1 MHSQFFCFLQ
11 EYRNVF
17 FVEAAQ
23 NQSSADV
30 HHAAE
35 STHVVEQNVAVDVGK
50 NQVENAA
57 DVVDYLT
64 VAKEYFHICYAVQ
77 HGIMLGI
84 FYAPLVNI
92 VAYHVF
98 SAQFGAGEGKY
109 SRTRSSIQDALG
121 SDRHLEQL

>member
-30 HHAAE
+30 HHATE

-64 VAKEYFHICYAVQ
+64 VAKEYFLLVT
-77 HGIMLGI
+77 
-84 FYAPLVNI
+84 PLST
-92 VAYHVF
+92 ALCLAF
-98 SAQFGAGEGKY
+98 S
-109 SRTRSSIQDALG
+109 TLHSSI
-121 SDRHLEQL
+121 S

>member
-11 EYRNVF
+11 EYRNIF
-17 FVEAAQ
+17 FIEAAQ
-23 NQSSADV
+23 NQGSADV
-30 HHAAE
+30 HHATE

-57 DVVDYLT
+57 YVVDYLT
-64 VAKEYFHICYAVQ
+64 VAKENFHVSYAVE

-84 FYAPLVNI
+84 FHAPLVNI

-98 SAQFGAGEGKY
+98 
-109 SRTRSSIQDALG
+109 RS
-121 SDRHLEQL
+121 EF